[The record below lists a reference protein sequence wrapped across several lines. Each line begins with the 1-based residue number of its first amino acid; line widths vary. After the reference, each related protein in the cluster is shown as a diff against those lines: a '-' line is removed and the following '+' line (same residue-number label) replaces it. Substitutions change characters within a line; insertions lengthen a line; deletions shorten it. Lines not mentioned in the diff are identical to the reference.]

1 MSQNISIEFPDYL
14 ANAMRMNKVDFD
26 QTVKVSSLVKL
37 FELGKVSSG
46 VAAKVLNISRID
58 FLELLGKNYVSFLDD
73 NEINDDFENA

>member
-58 FLELLGKNYVSFLDD
+58 FLELLGKNHVSFLDD